1 MKLKM
6 LIHLRGTH
14 DDEAWPEIG
23 ETVEISH
30 PGVIDDLVRNGYAE
44 IVAEP
49 KPKLAATA
57 SVETVEAAPAPENA
71 AVRTAKAKPRA
82 AKPKQR
88 GRNA

>member
-57 SVETVEAAPAPENA
+57 SVETVEAPAPKA
-71 AVRTAKAKPRA
+71 TTAKRTGKAKPR
-82 AKPKQR
+82 

>member
-1 MKLKM
+1 MKLRM
-6 LIHLRGTH
+6 LTTFDGTH
-14 DDEAWPEIG
+14 DGEPWPPIG
-23 ETVEISH
+23 GIVELTH
-30 PGVIDDLVRNGYAE
+30 PGTIDDLVRNGYAE

-82 AKPKQR
+82 AKPK
-88 GRNA
+88 AAKP